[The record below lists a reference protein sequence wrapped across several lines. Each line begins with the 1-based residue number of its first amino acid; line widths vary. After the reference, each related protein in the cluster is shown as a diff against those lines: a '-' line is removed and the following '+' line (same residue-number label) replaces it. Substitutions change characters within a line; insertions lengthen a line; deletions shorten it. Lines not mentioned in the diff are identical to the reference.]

1 MKIAMVSNDFM
12 TVFEVNCFIVLIDQ
26 LIYKDIRNW
35 GELTRILVSANEAHH
50 ILFHVGQMLYS
61 VFFSFG
67 MHRSRTLLF
76 ENPCAHSICSFDRR
90 INHSYMRFCS
100 IRCALLAHY
109 NESGAFFLDLMR
121 DLAHGAAQINPC

>member
-50 ILFHVGQMLYS
+50 ILFHVGQLLYS
-61 VFFSFG
+61 
-67 MHRSRTLLF
+67 
-76 ENPCAHSICSFDRR
+76 D
-90 INHSYMRFCS
+90 
-100 IRCALLAHY
+100 
-109 NESGAFFLDLMR
+109 FFLLISVWN
-121 DLAHGAAQINPC
+121 AQI

>member
-1 MKIAMVSNDFM
+1 
-12 TVFEVNCFIVLIDQ
+12 
-26 LIYKDIRNW
+26 
-35 GELTRILVSANEAHH
+35 
-50 ILFHVGQMLYS
+50 
-61 VFFSFG
+61 

-109 NESGAFFLDLMR
+109 NESGVFFLDLMR
-121 DLAHGAAQINPC
+121 DLAHGAAQINPCGDIHVYCPGVGAHEPMGSNFFQNH

>member
-1 MKIAMVSNDFM
+1 
-12 TVFEVNCFIVLIDQ
+12 
-26 LIYKDIRNW
+26 
-35 GELTRILVSANEAHH
+35 
-50 ILFHVGQMLYS
+50 
-61 VFFSFG
+61 

-121 DLAHGAAQINPC
+121 DLAHGAAQINPCGHKGLHTSLYQRTTYLFIALGPRPLGPKEIDVLLVPPGKAYTMLTGYLISG